1 MFWSFTYNG
10 FLNVVTNLSIIFCL
24 KKKNV
29 AEHIVKWKII
39 IILYNY

>member
-10 FLNVVTNLSIIFCL
+10 FLNVVTNLNIIFRL